1 MRQFNQAGKP
11 VCVCGE
17 LGGDPLAAP
26 VLIGL
31 GLRKL
36 SMSISSVAA
45 VKRALA
51 GFTLEQMEE
60 MAQAVMSMTNQ
71 QAQEYLQRCAESLE
85 KE

>member
-1 MRQFNQAGKP
+1 MRMGKRFID
-11 VCVCGE
+11 
-17 LGGDPLAAP
+17 GDS
-26 VLIGL
+26 
-31 GLRKL
+31 LRKL

-85 KE
+85 KEEIH